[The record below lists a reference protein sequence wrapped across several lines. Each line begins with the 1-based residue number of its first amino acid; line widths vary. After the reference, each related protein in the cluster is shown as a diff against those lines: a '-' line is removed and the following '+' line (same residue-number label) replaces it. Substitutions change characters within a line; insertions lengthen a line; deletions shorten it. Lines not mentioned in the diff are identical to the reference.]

1 MGVKIRDLKDV
12 SAVQAFKSVRA
23 DITVFS
29 MQAYITTAEKYKAIC
44 NFRALCHKV
53 RENEKCENKIKK
65 IVQKSGIE
73 WDDDNIELSIHKAL
87 CSKIP
92 EEMQKSLSFKRYLY
106 NTPRIVR
113 LIDNKN
119 VPLCKTYEY
128 LQKYGIDELANNRVS
143 KNDSFSIVDSSQLNK
158 VDSQTRASLE
168 DIKQNCNILIKV
180 IRNFLN

>member
-1 MGVKIRDLKDV
+1 MGIKIRELNDV
-12 SAVQAFKSVRA
+12 SAVQAFKSIRA
-23 DITVFS
+23 DIAMFS
-29 MQAYITTAEKYKAIC
+29 IQAYITTAEKYKTIC

-73 WDDDNIELSIHKAL
+73 WDDNNIELSIHKAL

-92 EEMQKSLSFKRYLY
+92 EEVQKSSSFKRYLY

-113 LIDNKN
+113 LIDDKN

-128 LQKYGIDELANNRVS
+128 LQKHGIDELANNRMS
-143 KNDSFSIVDSSQLNK
+143 KNGSFSADDSRPSNK
-158 VDSQTRASLE
+158 VDCQTRASLE
-168 DIKQNCNILIKV
+168 DIKQSCNTLIKV

>member
-1 MGVKIRDLKDV
+1 MSIQVRDLKGL
-12 SAVQAFKSVRA
+12 SALKAFNTVRA
-23 DITVFS
+23 DITLFAV
-29 MQAYITTAEKYKAIC
+29 QAYITTAEKYKTIC

-53 RENEKCENKIKK
+53 RENEKYENKIKK

-92 EEMQKSLSFKRYLY
+92 DEMQRGSSFKRYLY

-113 LIDNKN
+113 SIDDRN

-128 LQKYGIDELANNRVS
+128 LQKYGIDELANNRMS
-143 KNDSFSIVDSSQLNK
+143 KNDSFSIGDSCQSNK

-168 DIKQNCNILIKV
+168 DIKQSCNTLIKV